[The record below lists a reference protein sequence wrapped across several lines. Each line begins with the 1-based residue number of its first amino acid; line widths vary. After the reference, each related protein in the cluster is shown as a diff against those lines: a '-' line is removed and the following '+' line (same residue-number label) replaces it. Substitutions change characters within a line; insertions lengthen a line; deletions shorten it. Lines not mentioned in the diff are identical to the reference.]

1 MGVTNFVEVN
11 NICIYGE
18 KIERKSMRE
27 KVRDQRKTGINI
39 GGRGNEEE
47 RIKRGNERRKKMLK
61 GKKRN

>member
-1 MGVTNFVEVN
+1 
-11 NICIYGE
+11 
-18 KIERKSMRE
+18 MRE

-47 RIKRGNERRKKMLK
+47 RIKRGNERGKKMLK